1 MQYTNISHKIIS
13 ALSLHNDDLNDDWVQ
28 ILAYNKWTYQDGA
41 KDSMLYFDNWRVTNG
56 KIDYLTTL
64 EQTPPK
70 QVLKKL
76 EAK

>member
-1 MQYTNISHKIIS
+1 
-13 ALSLHNDDLNDDWVQ
+13 
-28 ILAYNKWTYQDGA
+28 
-41 KDSMLYFDNWRVTNG
+41 MLYFDNWRVKNG